1 MFENRKTDYIAPAI
15 AIIRMAAEQIMVD
28 LSYGDELGDGTQLSK
43 MTAFGE
49 PEETDATEAADYD
62 EEATKLHVKFRDIWA
77 DE

>member
-1 MFENRKTDYIAPAI
+1 MKTDYIAPAI

-43 MTAFGE
+43 MTPFVE
-49 PEETDATEAADYD
+49 PEERGDVADEYF
-62 EEATKLHVKFRDIWA
+62 ERSAKLHVEFKDIWA